1 MERLGVMLK
10 SFAPDAEYA
19 HRFLR
24 SYEQHNADGLPLFL
38 VIPDADE
45 PEFTDFAAA
54 GATIVPESA
63 LGKYLVDYPVH
74 GNNPGYV
81 NHQILRMSLWE
92 LGLMANQLNLD
103 SELVFVRDFHASDFM
118 YSEDVPYTFLSEDN
132 EMRVE
137 PEYWHHTWSRRKVQ
151 LDNLKAAI
159 ELDEPRYLTVHGMG
173 IYSAKVLQSLKEKF
187 LEPRGMTYVDALQI
201 SPIPPTWYSFWLQ
214 KDRTIPIVMREPVFK
229 TFHNASQHMEYV
241 LKGITNDDIA
251 RGYVGV
257 IVNSGYSRQYGIV
270 APEEPRCQTLGRYV
284 TLPVLAKALWLR
296 GYRRMPRVQRAVA
309 RVAGRPAA

>member
-1 MERLGVMLK
+1 MDRLGVVLK

-19 HRFLR
+19 HRFLG
-24 SYEQHNADGLPLFL
+24 SFTEHNADRMPLYL

-45 PEFTDFAAA
+45 PEFSDFARA
-54 GATIVPESA
+54 GATVIPESA
-63 LGKYLVDYPVH
+63 FGRYLVDYPVH
-74 GNNPGYV
+74 GNHPGYV
-81 NHQILRMSLWE
+81 NHQLIRMSFWE
-92 LGLMANQLNLD
+92 LGLTANYLNLD
-103 SELVFVRDFHASDFM
+103 SELVFVRDFRYSDFM

-151 LDNLKAAI
+151 LDNLKAAV
-159 ELDEPRYLTVHGMG
+159 ELEDPRYLTIHGMG
-173 IYSAKVLQSLKEKF
+173 VYSSAVLRSLKEKF
-187 LEPRGMTYVDALQI
+187 LEPRGMSYVDALEI

-214 KDRTIPIVMREPVFK
+214 KDRTIPIIMREPVFK

-257 IVNSGYSRQYGIV
+257 IVNSGYSRRYGIV
-270 APEEPRCQTLGRYV
+270 APEEPRFQTLGRYV
-284 TLPVLAKALWLR
+284 TLPTLMRALWLR
-296 GYRRMPRVQRAVA
+296 GYRRMPRVQRAVD
-309 RVAGRPAA
+309 RLRPRS